1 MYLGG
6 ENMTIV
12 KTTLS
17 LTEQDR
23 KFMDGVIANGEF
35 VSKSEYVR
43 NLIRR
48 DKEQRIETSA
58 EIEVIRAKL
67 IKAEQSGF
75 TDKNRDEILE
85 DIKERARRDGVL

>member
-1 MYLGG
+1 MA
-6 ENMTIV
+6 IV

-23 KFMDGVIANGEF
+23 KFMDGVIASGEF
-35 VSKSEYVR
+35 VSSSEYVR

-48 DKEQRIETSA
+48 DKERRIETPS
-58 EIEVIRAKL
+58 EIEYIRAKL

-75 TDKNRDEILE
+75 MDKNRDEILA
-85 DIKERARRDGVL
+85 DIKKRARRDGVL

>member
-1 MYLGG
+1 MAV
-6 ENMTIV
+6 V

-23 KFMDGVIANGEF
+23 KFMDGVIASGEF
-35 VSKSEYVR
+35 VSNSEYVR

-48 DKEQRIETSA
+48 DKEHRIETPA
-58 EIEVIRAKL
+58 EIEAIRAKL

-75 TDKNRDEILE
+75 TNKNRDEILA
-85 DIKERARRDGVL
+85 DIKKRARRDGVL